1 MEAEELRDAFI
12 QEIGLQLKEDRF
24 QFSSQCLCLDPLAS
38 FIVNVLLED
47 GKELTKASS
56 EFVIQEM
63 VGKLDHEPA
72 VHAEEVEEDCVYGEE
87 EINVDEEESVPGE
100 EESNVGEG
108 DSVHSE
114 EEEEAEEVIFE
125 TFGVSTTADNDI
137 SATTT
142 LIIPL
147 Y

>member
-1 MEAEELRDAFI
+1 
-12 QEIGLQLKEDRF
+12 
-24 QFSSQCLCLDPLAS
+24 
-38 FIVNVLLED
+38 
-47 GKELTKASS
+47 
-56 EFVIQEM
+56 M

-125 TFGVSTTADNDI
+125 TFGVATTADNDT
-137 SATTT
+137 SREELMSKQMTAYLADSRKSMEGMKQGTKKSS
-142 LIIPL
+142 
-147 Y
+147 